1 MLESVAVAG
10 WPPRWLSDVPVADV
24 TRGDGALASE
34 FIESFCRITKDSVAG
49 VTGQPLVL
57 RGWQRELLGGLLARR
72 EDGGLRHRQALIG
85 MPRKNGKSALL
96 SGLSLYLTF
105 MGPDGGETFAVAS
118 SKDQARIVFGDAK
131 RMIQM
136 EPELAERVKVYRDAI
151 EVVDTGSVMR
161 VLAAEAGL
169 LEGLNASAVCYDE
182 VHTAPDD
189 ALWNVMQLSMASRPA
204 GVPIMVG
211 ITTAGG
217 RTDSSGRDSLCHK
230 LYEYGKRVA
239 SGEVEDDSF
248 YFSWWEPADPDADHR
263 DPTVWAE
270 SNPGFGDINSVEDFE
285 STVKRTPE
293 SEFRTKR
300 CNQWVSGS
308 QTWLP
313 HGVWEG
319 LSTGE
324 GIADGAEV
332 VLALD
337 GSFNG
342 DSTALVAVTVPRDGV
357 LTHVDVAGAWERPAD
372 AGVDWQVNVLDVEQA
387 VRDACA
393 RWQVR
398 EVAADPYRWTRS
410 LQLLE
415 AERIPVVMFPQSP
428 QRMTPATQ
436 SFYESCTNGTL
447 SHSGDPALGRHVG
460 NAVLQNDSRGQRLR
474 KETKFSNRKI
484 DLAVAAVMGV
494 ARAHWW
500 ASNGAGSGP
509 QIIDPWSMEL

>member
-1 MLESVAVAG
+1 MSDIVSASG
-10 WPPRWLSDVPVADV
+10 WPPRWATPVPAVAVANGYGDVACDFVEA
-24 TRGDGALASE
+24 
-34 FIESFCRITKDSVAG
+34 FCRITKDSVAG
-49 VTGQPLVL
+49 VTGSPLVL
-57 RGWQRELLGGLLARR
+57 RDWQRRLLSELLAKG
-72 EDGGLRHRQALIG
+72 EDGGLRHRQAMIG

-105 MGPDGGETFAVAS
+105 CGPDGGETYAVAS

-131 RMIQM
+131 RMISM

-151 EVVDTGSVMR
+151 EVTDTGSVMR

-182 VHTAPDD
+182 IHTAANDD
-189 ALWNVMQLSMASRPA
+189 MWNVMQLSMAARPV
-204 GVPIMVG
+204 GVPIMIG
-211 ITTAGG
+211 ITTAGS
-217 RTDSSGRDSLCHK
+217 RTDASGRDSLAFR

-239 SGEVEDDSF
+239 SGEVDDPSF
-248 YFSWWEPADPDADHR
+248 YFAWWEPADAEADHR
-263 DPTVWAE
+263 DPKVWAQ

-285 STVKRTPE
+285 STVRRTPE

-324 GIADGAEV
+324 GIAGGVEV

-342 DSTALVAVTVPRDGV
+342 DSTALVAVTVPRDGAV
-357 LTHVDVAGAWERPAD
+357 PHVEVAGAWERPAD
-372 AGVDWQVNVLDVEQA
+372 AGVDWQVNVMDVEQA

-393 RWQVR
+393 RWRVV

-415 AERIPVVMFPQSP
+415 AERVPVMVFPQSP

-436 SFYESCTNGTL
+436 SFYEACMNGALT
-447 SHSGDPALGRHVG
+447 HSGNAPLARHVS

-494 ARAHWW
+494 ARANWW
-500 ASNGAGSGP
+500 ANNGASSGP